1 VRAAVL
7 GATGF
12 VGRALVPALAE
23 RGEVVAVSRRT
34 TGPEPPGVRSVAAD
48 LTDGESTRGVLEGV
62 DVAYH
67 LVHSLGARNFPEL
80 DRRVAEN
87 VVAEAERAGVAQLV
101 YLGGLGDD
109 APDLSA
115 HLRSRAETGAVLSSA
130 AVAVTTLRAAVVV
143 GRGSAAF
150 ETIVALVD
158 RLPVMVAP
166 RWVSTP
172 TQPIAL
178 ADMVRYLT
186 GVAGRTDALGE
197 SFDVGGPDVMTY
209 GEMIQRIAR
218 LRGKRP
224 LIVEVPVL
232 SPRLSSYWLH
242 LVTPVGASVAR
253 PLVEG
258 LRNPTIARDDR
269 IRKLL
274 PFPLTSFADAAR
286 DALDEAR
293 HEVLIRPGTF
303 PP

>member
-1 VRAAVL
+1 MKAAVL

-12 VGRALVPALAE
+12 VGRALVPALAQQ
-23 RGEVVAVSRRT
+23 GEVVAVSRRAT
-34 TGPEPPGVRSVAAD
+34 APELPGVRSVAAD
-48 LTDGESTRGVLEGV
+48 LTDADSTRGALEGV

-67 LVHSLGARNFPEL
+67 LVHSLGARNFSEL

-87 VVAEAERAGVAQLV
+87 VVTEAERAGVTQIV

-109 APDLSA
+109 APDLSP
-115 HLRSRAETGAVLSSA
+115 HLRSRTETGAVLSSTT
-130 AVAVTTLRAAVVV
+130 VPLTTLRAAVVV

-158 RLPVMVAP
+158 RLPMMVAP

-178 ADMVRYLT
+178 TDMVRYLT
-186 GVAGRTDALGE
+186 GVAGRTEALGE
-197 SFDVGGPDVMTY
+197 SFDVGGPDVITY

-224 LIVEVPVL
+224 LIVKVPVL

-269 IRKLL
+269 IRNLL

-286 DALDEAR
+286 DALGEARDEADR
-293 HEVLIRPGTF
+293 HARR
-303 PP
+303 

>member
-12 VGRALVPALAE
+12 IGRALVPALAE
-23 RGEVVAVSRRT
+23 RGEVVAISRSAST
-34 TGPEPPGVRSVAAD
+34 PAHPGIRSVAAD
-48 LTDGESTRGVLEGV
+48 LTSAESTRGALEGV

-67 LVHSLGARNFPEL
+67 LVHSLGARDFSEL
-80 DRRVAEN
+80 DRQVAEN
-87 VVAEAERAGVAQLV
+87 VVTEAERAGVSQLV

-109 APDLSA
+109 SPELSP
-115 HLRSRAETGAVLSSA
+115 HLRSRRETGAVLSSSS
-130 AVAVTTLRAAVVV
+130 VPVTTLSAAVVV

-158 RLPVMVAP
+158 RLPLMVAP

-178 ADMVRYLT
+178 ADVIRYLT
-186 GVAGRTDALGE
+186 GVAGRSEALGE
-197 SFDVGGPDVMTY
+197 SFDVGGPDVIDY
-209 GEMIQRIAR
+209 GEMIRQIAR
-218 LRGKRP
+218 LRGKRRR
-224 LIVEVPVL
+224 IVKVPVL

-258 LRNPTIARDDR
+258 LRNATVVRDDR
-269 IRKLL
+269 IRELL

-286 DALDEAR
+286 DALGQAGASR
-293 HEVLIRPGTF
+293 TRR
-303 PP
+303 